1 MSYMFYN
8 CEKTKSLDLSNFYT
22 NNCEKVSHMFCGCK
36 SLLKLKIQNFD
47 FSRIINKEKFIE
59 RCSSLTEI
67 TIKNTKEKSALQQQT
82 NLHVNFKIDHNTRK
96 KICCCCD
103 ICKK

>member
-36 SLLKLKIQNFD
+36 PLLKLKIQNFD

-67 TIKNTKEKSALQQQT
+67 TIKNTKEKSALKQQT